1 MCFEQL
7 WSVGAA
13 PPGDPE
19 APHTPGL
26 PSVPCYQSFFRGT
39 SDFPGSHSAWPQHS
53 HLTFSVCWVMG
64 VSALYLSRLTMPQ
77 CVSCLLSL
85 SSARP
90 APHHTRPVSWCQL
103 RTEAAVSHWRSR
115 PLVPGQASVQ
125 VSSVSLLTWVTG
137 PPASGHSL
145 EAILH
150 STQCTVQTSWWC
162 NFDVHSLLYH
172 ILYNFQRIMKNLG
185 EPWEL

>member
-1 MCFEQL
+1 MTGTVCNKSWVNILKSNGGANDIRYFIMNIFIYKYLLTCTCFEQL

-26 PSVPCYQSFFRGT
+26 PSVPRYQSFFRGT

-53 HLTFSVCWVMG
+53 HLTSHI
-64 VSALYLSRLTMPQ
+64 LSLLGWA
-77 CVSCLLSL
+77 CLLCLSPGWQCLNVSVVSSL

-103 RTEAAVSHWRSR
+103 RTEAAVSHWWSR
-115 PLVPGQASVQ
+115 PRVPDQASVE
-125 VSSVSLLTWVTG
+125 SV
-137 PPASGHSL
+137 
-145 EAILH
+145 
-150 STQCTVQTSWWC
+150 
-162 NFDVHSLLYH
+162 
-172 ILYNFQRIMKNLG
+172 
-185 EPWEL
+185 